1 MLFSPPPQLPQ
12 RQSGMALIVVLIF
25 LFLLTLL
32 GVSSMTTSSLEER
45 MASNAQ
51 SQMGTFQT
59 AESAIAETM
68 VNNATF
74 TAAVNAPTGT
84 NNSYTLG
91 GHTGSTKTAVDGSIN
106 QIMEGYSLGTF
117 QAIPF
122 TIEATSTS
130 AGTGARSRLT
140 QGVKRLAP
148 GAS

>member
-1 MLFSPPPQLPQ
+1 MLILTSQQLPQ
-12 RQSGMALIVVLIF
+12 RQTGMALIVVLIF
-25 LFLLTLL
+25 MFLLTVL

-59 AESAIAETM
+59 AESAIAETI
-68 VNNATF
+68 VNTATF
-74 TAAVNAPTGT
+74 TSAVNAPAGT

-91 GHTGSTKTAVDGSIN
+91 THTATTKTIVESGSN
-106 QIMEGYSLGTF
+106 QIMEGYSLGSF

-130 AGTGARSRLT
+130 SGTGARSRLS

-148 GAS
+148 GAG